1 MNYSVSLA
9 ILAAAAMFAPSAVQ
23 AADTCEGTPG
33 NGVAKLV
40 LEATTMHNA
49 VGEVAFTV
57 YPDDKKRFLAKGG
70 KLVRARVSAASPRAC
85 FWLKPGYYAIAQY
98 HDENS
103 DHDFNRTLFV
113 PKEGFGFS
121 NDAPTSI
128 GLPSFEAVRTAL
140 PTAGT
145 TVRMKMRYRR

>member
-1 MNYSVSLA
+1 MKFLLSLVLGVAA
-9 ILAAAAMFAPSAVQ
+9 IVAAAPAN

-33 NGVAKLV
+33 NGNAKLV

-49 VGEVAFTV
+49 IGEVAFTL
-57 YPDDKKRFLAKGG
+57 YPDDKKRFLAKGA
-70 KLVRARVSAASPRAC
+70 KLARARVSAAAPRAC
-85 FWLKPGYYAIAQY
+85 FWLKPGYYAVAQY

-103 DHDFNRTLFV
+103 DHNFNRTLFM

-128 GLPSFEAVRTAL
+128 GLPSFEAVRFAL
-140 PTAGT
+140 PPTGT
-145 TVRMKMRYRR
+145 VVRMKMRYRR

>member
-1 MNYSVSLA
+1 MKTVVSLT
-9 ILAAAAMFAPSAVQ
+9 LGAAALLMPVPVR
-23 AADTCEGTPG
+23 AAETCEGTPG
-33 NGVAKLV
+33 NGNAKLIV
-40 LEATTMHNA
+40 EATAMHNA

-70 KLVRARVSAASPRAC
+70 KLARARVSAASPRAC
-85 FWLKPGYYAIAQY
+85 FWLKPGHYAIAQY

-103 DHDFNRTLFV
+103 DHDFNRTLFA

-128 GLPSFEAVRTAL
+128 GLPSFDAVRTAL
-140 PTAGT
+140 PATGT
-145 TVRMKMRYRR
+145 VVRMKMRYRQ